1 MRVIL
6 THNQADFDALASLL
20 GAHKLYPDAVPVL
33 PARLNR
39 NVREFVSLY
48 QNGLPMRHLDDIAL
62 KAVDEVILVDT
73 QRLPDVKG
81 LRRSVPLRIID
92 HHPLLKR
99 YPADAPHLIHP
110 CGATVTLIVEQM
122 QARGLTLETLEAT
135 LLALGVYEDTGALT
149 YGTTTPRDTR
159 AVAWLQEQKAVLDT
173 VRRFLTP
180 PLSSEQLAIYDYLL
194 THSETRTING
204 YPITIGHVTLDH
216 TVNEINGV
224 AHRLRDTLDPTALFV
239 VAELPRYVQLIA
251 RGTEDTLDV
260 GEIARSFG
268 GGGHARA
275 AAASIET
282 LSGQEVVNRL
292 WELLPARIRPPVTV
306 GDLMSRG
313 VRTVRADAPVGKLI
327 GELRRV
333 GHEGYPVID
342 GGQVVGLLTRR
353 DADRAVEHGL
363 GAARVREVMSA
374 GTHTLTP
381 QDSVSALEQLIVNS
395 GWGQIP
401 IVDADGHLIGIVTR
415 TDLIKHWAQTHPA
428 VSVKAPHVDPAQIEA
443 VLGHDVATL
452 IHAIGRFAQ
461 DHSVNL
467 YMVGG
472 VVRDLLLSRP
482 NDDIDFVVEAG
493 SKLTAIALAHA
504 LQAHYGG
511 HVSSYEPFGTA
522 KWRLTD
528 DVAAGLGIVPE
539 SLPHHIDFAM
549 SRNEFYEH
557 PTALP
562 TVYVG
567 SIKLDLLRRDFTIN
581 TLAVQISPSYA
592 VGRVLDFY
600 GGVSDL
606 ERKLVRVLHS
616 LSFVDD
622 PTRILRAVR
631 FVHRLGFAF
640 EPRTAELIETARPM
654 LRRITGERVRN
665 EITLLLKEARPESA
679 LLDLQMRGCLT
690 AIHPAFTLHAD
701 FSRQMAQARALGGQ
715 WLGQAFD
722 LVEAYWH
729 IVLAGVPAHEVQDVC
744 ERLLM
749 NQTDARSISALA
761 TLLAHPHALANPDAK
776 PSQIVARLEGLTLT
790 ALLAAWLVLD
800 DARIVQY
807 VSVWRQVRPLTSG
820 HDLNARGLTPGP
832 AYKRILDR
840 LRAAWLDGEISD
852 AAGEH
857 ALLEALLA
865 AENAQS

>member
-20 GAHKLYPDAVPVL
+20 GAHKLYPDAIPVL
-33 PARLNR
+33 PTRLNR

-48 QNGLPMRHLDDIAL
+48 QNGLPMRHIDDIAF

-92 HHPLLKR
+92 HHPARKR
-99 YPADAPHLIHP
+99 YPADAPHLIQT
-110 CGATVTLIVEQM
+110 CGATVTLIVEQL

-180 PLSSEQLAIYDYLL
+180 PLSPEQLAIYDYLL

-204 YPITIGHVTLDH
+204 YPITIGHITLDH

-239 VAELPRYVQLIA
+239 VAEMPRYVQLIA
-251 RGTEDTLDV
+251 RSTENTVDV
-260 GEIARSFG
+260 GEIARCFG

-275 AAASIET
+275 AAASIEA
-282 LSGQEVVNRL
+282 LSGQAVVNRL
-292 WELLPARIRPPVTV
+292 WEMLPARIRPPVTV

-313 VRTVRADAPVGKLI
+313 VRTVSADAPVGALI
-327 GELRRV
+327 SELRRV

-342 GGQVVGLLTRR
+342 GGRVVGLLTRR

-381 QDSVSALEQLIVNS
+381 QDSVSALEQLIVSS

-415 TDLIKHWAQTHPA
+415 TDLIKHWAQTHPT
-428 VSVKAPHVDPAQIEA
+428 VSVKAPHVDPTHIEA
-443 VLGHDVATL
+443 VLGRDIATL

-472 VVRDLLLSRP
+472 VVRDLLLNRP

-522 KWRLTD
+522 KWRLTEE
-528 DVAAGLGIVPE
+528 VAAALGIAPE

-562 TVYVG
+562 TVYAG

-581 TLAVQISPSYA
+581 TLAIQVSPSYA
-592 VGRVLDFY
+592 AGRVLDFY

-679 LLDLQMRGCLT
+679 LLDLHMRGCLT

-701 FSRQMAQARALGGQ
+701 FARHMSEARALGGR
-715 WLGQAFD
+715 WLGQTFD
-722 LVEAYWH
+722 LVDAYWH
-729 IVLAGVPAHEVQDVC
+729 ILLASVSADEIQGVC

-749 NQTDARSISALA
+749 PQADTRSISALVN
-761 TLLAHPHALANPDAK
+761 LLAHPHALAHPDAK
-776 PSQIVARLEGLTLT
+776 PSQVVARLEGLTLT
-790 ALLAAWLVLD
+790 ALLAAWLMLD

-820 HDLNARGLTPGP
+820 HDLNARGLKPGP

-840 LRAAWLDGEISD
+840 LRAAWLDGEIHD
-852 AAGEH
+852 AADEH
-857 ALLEALLA
+857 ALLDRLLT
-865 AENAQS
+865 AENTQS

>member
-48 QNGLPMRHLDDIAL
+48 QNGLPMRHIDDIAF

-73 QRLPDVKG
+73 QRLPEIKG

-92 HHPLLKR
+92 HHPPLKR
-99 YPADAPHLIHP
+99 YPADSPHQIQQ
-110 CGATVTLIVEQM
+110 CGATVTLIVEEM

-159 AVAWLQEQKAVLDT
+159 AAAWLQEQKAVLDT

-180 PLSSEQLAIYDYLL
+180 PLSPEQLAIYDYLL

-204 YPITIGHVTLDH
+204 YPMTIGFVTLDR

-239 VAELPRYVQLIA
+239 VAAFPDYVQLIA
-251 RGTEDTLDV
+251 RSSEDTLDV
-260 GEIARSFG
+260 GEIARQFG

-275 AAASIET
+275 AAASIEA
-282 LSGQEVVNRL
+282 LNGQEVVNRL
-292 WELLPARIRPPVTV
+292 WEMLPARIRPPVTV

-313 VRTVRADAPVGKLI
+313 VRTVRADASVGTLI
-327 GELRRV
+327 SELRRV
-333 GHEGYPVID
+333 GHEGYPVTD

-353 DADRAVEHGL
+353 DADRAAEHGL
-363 GAARVREVMSA
+363 STARVRDVMSA

-381 QDSVSALEQLIVNS
+381 EDSVSALEQLIVSS

-401 IVDADGHLIGIVTR
+401 VTDGDGKLIGIVTR

-428 VSVKAPHVDPAQIEA
+428 VSVRPPHIDPAQMDA

-461 DHSVNL
+461 DHAVNL

-472 VVRDLLLSRP
+472 VVRDLLLNRP
-482 NDDIDFVVEAG
+482 NYDIDFVVEAG
-493 SKLTAIALAHA
+493 SRLTGIALAGA

-522 KWRLTD
+522 KWRLAD
-528 DVAAGLGIVPE
+528 EVAVALRIAPA
-539 SLPHHIDFAM
+539 SLPHHIDFAT

-562 TVYVG
+562 TVYAG

-581 TLAVQISPSYA
+581 TLAVQVSPSYA
-592 VGRVLDFY
+592 MGRVLDFY

-631 FVHRLGFAF
+631 FVHRLGFAL

-654 LRRITGERVRN
+654 LRRVTGERVRN

-701 FSRQMAQARALGGQ
+701 FAQHMSEARALGGQ

-722 LVEAYWH
+722 LIELYWH
-729 IVLAGVPAHEVQDVC
+729 VTLAAVAPHEIHEVC

-749 NQTDARSISALA
+749 NQADARSITAMIGLW
-761 TLLAHPHALANPDAK
+761 HQPHALAQPNAK
-776 PSQIVARLEGLTLT
+776 PSQIVTRLDGVSPV
-790 ALLAAWLVLD
+790 ALLAAWLITRD
-800 DARIVQY
+800 DRLVRY
-807 VSVWRQVRPLTSG
+807 VSVWQHVRPKITGRDLKARRVPSG
-820 HDLNARGLTPGP
+820 PG
-832 AYKRILDR
+832 YKRILDR

-852 AAGEH
+852 APGEL
-857 ALLEALLA
+857 ALLEVLLA
-865 AENAQS
+865 AENPQ